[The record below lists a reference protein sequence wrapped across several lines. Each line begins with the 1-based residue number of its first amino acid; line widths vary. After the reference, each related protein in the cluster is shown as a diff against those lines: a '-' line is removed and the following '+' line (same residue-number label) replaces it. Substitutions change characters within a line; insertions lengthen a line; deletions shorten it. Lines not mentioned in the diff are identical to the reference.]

1 MTDICICKYPLMVT
15 DKRDGQEIEY
25 LAMPL
30 EIIDGGEIPVPDI
43 EIQDAEGLDGIFR
56 RYVAVKWKD
65 ITPDLHV
72 KKYDV
77 VGHVVF
83 AGCELS
89 EALKGEN
96 GNIKCDTKSIYKV
109 LHPLEEWVEN
119 HLIEIS
125 PNKWVS
131 K

>member
-1 MTDICICKYPLMVT
+1 MVT
-15 DKRDGQEIEY
+15 DKRNGQEIDY

-30 EIIDGGEIPVPDI
+30 EIIDSGIIPVPDI
-43 EIQDAEGLDGIFR
+43 DIQHAEGLDGIFR
-56 RYVAVKWKD
+56 DYVAIKWKD

-89 EALKGEN
+89 EALKEKD
-96 GNIKCDTKSIYKV
+96 GNIKCDTKSIYMV
-109 LHPLEEWVEN
+109 LHPLDEWVEN
-119 HLIEIS
+119 HIVEIS
-125 PNKWVS
+125 PTK
-131 K
+131 